1 MSIEVFFSQ
10 TKIIK
15 CDVLQGST
23 LGPFFF
29 LIYFNDLATV
39 LKKSIDHHFEDN
51 TNLLCGNKNLSVI
64 SDVNN
69 KN

>member
-1 MSIEVFFSQ
+1 MSTEVFFSQ

-29 LIYFNDLATV
+29 LIYFNDLANV
-39 LKKSIDHHFEDN
+39 LKKSIGHHFADN
-51 TNLLCGNKNLSVI
+51 TNLLCGNKNPSAM